1 MEKFGSFAVGLL
13 LLSVVACAPAD
24 QPQAVDDSF
33 PELRGDYMGQALPDA
48 QPEIFA
54 PGIVSTGLETRD
66 MAMSPDGN
74 EMYFSV
80 FSSGKA
86 MIMVTIKTAGVWS
99 QPVVAPF
106 SGEYLDAEPCISP
119 DGSQFFFLSTRPR
132 EGQESKAGWVYQDIW
147 VMDRQGDGWSLPRNL
162 GAPVNTD
169 APEFFPSV
177 TSDGTIYFTREGENR
192 KSMTYRS
199 RRIEGGYAEPE
210 LLPDQVNMGSN
221 RFNVFVA
228 PDESFAI
235 VPAIGGPGSLGGADY
250 YVVYR
255 NDDDT
260 WQEPVNLGPT
270 INNTA
275 GKEWSASLS
284 PDGKY
289 LFFMSARTFGDQTG
303 SLTGT
308 SLSELVERGSQPG
321 HGSPGIWW
329 VEAGA
334 VLPPR

>member
-1 MEKFGSFAVGLL
+1 MKNFRPFAVGLSL
-13 LLSVVACAPAD
+13 VLVVACAPAD
-24 QPQAVDDSF
+24 RPQGEVDPF
-33 PELRGDYMGQALPDA
+33 PILRGDYLGQALPDS

-66 MAMSPDGN
+66 MAMTPDGN

-80 FSSGKA
+80 FSGGQA
-86 MIMVTIKTAGVWS
+86 MIMMTTRSDGVWS

-132 EGQESKAGWVYQDIW
+132 EGQEPKAGWVYQDIW
-147 VMDRQGDGWSLPRNL
+147 VMDREGKEWGAPRNL

-177 TSDGTIYFTREGENR
+177 TSDGTIYFTREGEDR
-192 KSMTYRS
+192 KSMTYRA
-199 RRIEGGYAEPE
+199 RRVDGVYTEPE
-210 LLPDQVNMGSN
+210 LLPAQVNLGAN

-228 PDESFAI
+228 PDESFVI
-235 VPAIGGPGSLGGADY
+235 VPAIGGPESLGGADY

-284 PDGKY
+284 PDGKFF
-289 LFFMSARTFGDQTG
+289 FFMSARTVVDQTG
-303 SLTGT
+303 SLAGT
-308 SLSELVERGSQPG
+308 SLSDLVERGTQPG
-321 HGSPGIWW
+321 RGSPAIWW
-329 VEAGA
+329 VEAEG
-334 VLPPR
+334 VLPG